1 MGRMIKMKIFILLSL
16 IITLVAL
23 FLVGYV
29 FIAESKNRKLEEDE
43 TFTDK
48 EIDDLIDRNSRK
60 NL

>member
-1 MGRMIKMKIFILLSL
+1 MKIFILLSL

>member
-1 MGRMIKMKIFILLSL
+1 MKIFILISL
-16 IITLVAL
+16 IITLVAI

-29 FIAESKNRKLEEDE
+29 FVTESKNKKLEDDE